1 MDNAD
6 WEGLTES
13 VVVID
18 TNSQFVYIGTLSRVA
33 DHFIVLKEV
42 DVHDRTETPST
53 KEEYIMNCKR
63 FGVRPNRREVSVRKA
78 LVVSVSKLD
87 DVVLY

>member
-1 MDNAD
+1 MDNAE
-6 WEGLTES
+6 WQALSGK

-18 TNSQFVYIGTLSRVA
+18 TNSQFVYVGTLSRVA
-33 DHFIVLKEV
+33 DHFVVLKDV

-53 KEEYIMNCKR
+53 KEEYIINCKR
-63 FGVRPNRREVSVRKA
+63 FGVRPNRKEVSVRTA

>member
-1 MDNAD
+1 MDNSE
-6 WEGLTES
+6 WEKLSGA

-18 TNSQFVYIGTLSRVA
+18 TNSQFVYLGTLDRVA
-33 DHFIVLKEV
+33 DNFVVLKDV
-42 DVHDRTETPST
+42 DVHDRSETPST
-53 KEEYIMNCKR
+53 KEEYIINCKK
-63 FGVRPNRREVSVRKA
+63 FGIKPNRREVSVRKE

>member
-1 MDNAD
+1 MDSAD
-6 WEGLTES
+6 WEGFTES

-18 TNSQFVYIGTLSRVA
+18 SNSQFVYIGTLSRVA
-33 DHFIVLKEV
+33 DHFVVLKEV
-42 DVHDRTETPST
+42 DVHDRTETTST

-63 FGVRPNRREVSVRKA
+63 FGVRPNRKEVSVRKA